1 MNRRV
6 QTELHP
12 RADPSRHGGH
22 SWMMIA
28 CIPVLVIAAALIA
41 TGAVSPGF
49 LLVSVGCLAMMAIMM
64 RGMSRTSGSQH

>member
-1 MNRRV
+1 MSRRV

-12 RADPSRHGGH
+12 RAEPSRHSGH
-22 SWMMIA
+22 GWMMIA
-28 CIPVLVIAAALIA
+28 CIPRLVIAAALVA

-64 RGMSRTSGSQH
+64 RGMSGTSGSHH